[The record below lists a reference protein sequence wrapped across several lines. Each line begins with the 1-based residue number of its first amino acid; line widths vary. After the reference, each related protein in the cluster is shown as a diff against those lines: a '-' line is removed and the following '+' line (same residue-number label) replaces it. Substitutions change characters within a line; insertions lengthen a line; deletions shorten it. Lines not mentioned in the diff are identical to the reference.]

1 MAKFKPLV
9 SLDVKVNQSDIV
21 GILDLNDNDELII
34 TVDDAEYKFDD
45 IKHLFVG
52 GTIEM
57 HSLFPIE
64 E

>member
-9 SLDVKVNQSDIV
+9 LLDMKITQSDIV
-21 GILDLNDNDELII
+21 GILDLNENDELII
-34 TVDDAEYKFDD
+34 VVDETKYLFDD
-45 IKHLFVG
+45 VKNYFVG

-57 HSLFPIE
+57 HSIVPSE